1 MRAKYAHFAEIG
13 RAMQTQDRIAA
24 IRASMNLTEAQ
35 KENAY
40 TQERSNQ
47 HIRTVLAANLQKI
60 SESDELIF

>member
-24 IRASMNLTEAQ
+24 IRASMNLTEVQ
-35 KENAY
+35 KENVY

-47 HIRTVLAANLQKI
+47 HICTVLAANLQKI
-60 SESDELIF
+60 SELDELIF

>member
-24 IRASMNLTEAQ
+24 IRASMNLTEVQ
-35 KENAY
+35 KENVY

-47 HIRTVLAANLQKI
+47 HIHTVPAANLQEI
-60 SESDELIF
+60 SGLDELVF